1 MVSDVQIGV
10 YMNIRQPNLVSAV
23 ADNAEIP
30 SPKSFPSLATQ
41 NDLYHMVAPVQR
53 IYVTSGT

>member
-1 MVSDVQIGV
+1 MQIGV